1 MSAIPYGKV
10 DMEEYG
16 NFTDIEKN
24 ILSALKEG
32 KELSAKD
39 MITMGIKGYGYI
51 AAFLNKCDYADI
63 LLYEGYDEKKKRV
76 IWGDGGEGHGAESG
90 R

>member
-1 MSAIPYGKV
+1 MG
-10 DMEEYG
+10 YG

-24 ILSALKEG
+24 ILSVLKEG

-39 MITMGIKGYGYI
+39 MMNMGMKGYDYI
-51 AAFLNKCDYADI
+51 STFLNKCDYADI

-76 IWGDGGEGHGAESG
+76 IWGMAERG
-90 R
+90 RVLSLEDEYLGF

>member
-1 MSAIPYGKV
+1 MG
-10 DMEEYG
+10 YG
-16 NFTDIEKN
+16 NFTDIEMN

-39 MITMGIKGYGYI
+39 MIAMGMKGYNYI

-63 LLYEGYDEKKKRV
+63 LLYEGYDEIKKKV
-76 IWGDGGEGHGAESG
+76 IWGMAERG
-90 R
+90 RVLSLEDEYLGF